1 MRAAWRAMKQNRMPS
16 GGARPRCRRYAS
28 RRRRR
33 ARFLTTL
40 PPRRRPTAK
49 PTARGPGSRRQRS
62 TNAGPSTRA
71 PRRKSLSNSARDRS
85 RSARGN
91 RAGVA
96 PGTWSARQPASP
108 FGAAPLQHLAA
119 AFRRHALTES
129 MRLGAPPT
137 VRLERPLHYVLLVRV
152 LRTARSS
159 YRWARDG
166 VKRWAALP
174 GGRRRLPPQRSPCYG
189 GPLGSERGAR
199 ASGAGARTGPMGRAA
214 NPVRQA
220 TTAGLPKLSTA
231 VDKCVRNLPA

>member
-1 MRAAWRAMKQNRMPS
+1 MPS

-33 ARFLTTL
+33 TRFLTTL

-62 TNAGPSTRA
+62 TNAGPSTRT
-71 PRRKSLSNSARDRS
+71 PRRKSRSNSARDRS

-159 YRWARDG
+159 YRWATDG
-166 VKRWAALP
+166 VKRRAALP
-174 GGRRRLPPQRSPCYG
+174 GGRVGCRLKDPRAMVGRSVRSG
-189 GPLGSERGAR
+189 VR
-199 ASGAGARTGPMGRAA
+199 APAVPGARTGPMGRAA

>member
-1 MRAAWRAMKQNRMPS
+1 MPS

-33 ARFLTTL
+33 TRFLTTL

-62 TNAGPSTRA
+62 TNAGPSTRT
-71 PRRKSLSNSARDRS
+71 PRRKSRSNSARDRS

-159 YRWARDG
+159 YRWATDG

-199 ASGAGARTGPMGRAA
+199 ASGAGSAHWPHGPRSQSSASGDDGRA
-214 NPVRQA
+214 
-220 TTAGLPKLSTA
+220 PK
-231 VDKCVRNLPA
+231 VIHRRG